1 MHIGRWTLPAVLLG
15 RGNLHVGTTHHAG
28 HPKNRRH
35 RPMQHQP
42 RSSKSTT
49 RWPAGPSAEACRL
62 EATSIRSPSIV
73 LRVTAIHLHQQ
84 AKSGQPLRTPSP
96 LACSVLLRR
105 RAGRRTQSQRPI
117 RHERGGPPF
126 TEQAGRGHG
135 TSSSAVLLRRPMAS
149 KRPGFGGLL
158 VTSMTEGCCTEAR
171 AFGLRLSGTKAVP
184 TRSDGPCQDR
194 PMPQGGE
201 IASNG

>member
-105 RAGRRTQSQRPI
+105 QAGRRTQSQRPI
-117 RHERGGPPF
+117 RYGRGGPPGVHP
-126 TEQAGRGHG
+126 ERPRAPLSRRARLAVRRQGI
-135 TSSSAVLLRRPMAS
+135 SNSAVLVRKAGCLRPSR
-149 KRPGFGGLL
+149 
-158 VTSMTEGCCTEAR
+158 TSADC
-171 AFGLRLSGTKAVP
+171 S
-184 TRSDGPCQDR
+184 
-194 PMPQGGE
+194 
-201 IASNG
+201 